1 MVLPALAAADGR
13 LPPRL
18 PGFDMSE
25 SGPETAVAGVFR
37 NTAAV
42 AVLI

>member
-13 LPPRL
+13 LQPRL

-25 SGPETAVAGVFR
+25 SGPETAAGRFFR
-37 NTAAV
+37 HPIG
-42 AVLI
+42 LDLLS